1 MFLCA
6 CFVIVVSKNTP
17 SRLYILEHI
26 PASSSYS
33 LKRVSFLFHQNNI
46 KETDALILLFPR
58 VLRQSLRLFQQLQLL
73 KDCYLRKETVLTKNK
88 KPSKQTIKKP
98 HTNAPQ
104 LTKKK
109 SLPPSKQQKK
119 PQQNKTQ
126 LLFMSLDPK
135 MNV

>member
-1 MFLCA
+1 MFLCV
-6 CFVIVVSKNTP
+6 CFVIVVRKNTP

>member
-73 KDCYLRKETVLTKNK
+73 KDCYLRKGTVLTKNK
-88 KPSKQTIKKP
+88 KPSKQTIKKTP
-98 HTNAPQ
+98 HKCPPTNQ
-104 LTKKK
+104 KKK
-109 SLPPSKQQKK
+109 VYLHPNNKK
-119 PQQNKTQ
+119 SPNKTRPNFF
-126 LLFMSLDPK
+126 LCLWIPK
-135 MNV
+135 